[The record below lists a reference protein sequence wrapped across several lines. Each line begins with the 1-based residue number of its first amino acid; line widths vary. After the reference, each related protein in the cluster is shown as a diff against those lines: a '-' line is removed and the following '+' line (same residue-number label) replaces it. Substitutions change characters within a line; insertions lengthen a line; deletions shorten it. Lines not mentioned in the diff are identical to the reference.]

1 MAPQYPRFPLLSS
14 TVLAFTLALSSYA
27 SAAPWL
33 PTGPEGGD
41 ARAFA
46 GDPTD
51 HLHIYLGT
59 LTGWIYDTHD
69 GGKQWTRLARVGQ
82 RDDLVLDNIVVDPS
96 NSKHLVIGAH
106 VIDRPDGG
114 IYSSMD
120 SGKSW
125 TSSKQMQGHSV
136 LALSFAPSDPKILI
150 AGALDGVYRSTDG
163 GNDWK
168 LITPAGSM
176 ELHEIESIAID
187 PKDPSTIYAGTW
199 HLPWKTSD
207 GGANWHNI
215 KEGIIDDSDVFSI
228 IVDPKNP
235 QVVYASA
242 CSGIYKSD
250 SAGVQFKKVQGIPST
265 ARRTRVLMQ
274 DPTRSDVVFA
284 GTTEGLFRTADSG
297 KTWVRNTANEVIVND
312 VFVDPKQPDHV
323 LLATD
328 RGGIVIAEDGGF
340 SFHASNNGFSARQI
354 TAFAAGHTN
363 PSELA
368 VGVVNDKTFGG
379 VFTSTDG
386 GIKWA
391 QQSDGLVG
399 RDVFALTRTAED
411 TLLAGTSHGI
421 FRLEAGK
428 WKESGLLLSPVV
440 VPPVAP
446 PRRKGAPAKKAPVA
460 RRVPPPPAVHFDG
473 AVYAFASSGNTIY
486 AAAGDNVVVSPTG
499 GIGWQTVEP
508 LKNKEWRNIAVQG
521 TRVVVG
527 GLKVLALSSNSGA
540 DWHEIPAPPS
550 ISLMRALSMDDTG
563 SIWVGGREGLVVSK
577 DDGATWT
584 KVHENYLND
593 VNNIFFDKAGERI
606 LVTNNRPTL
615 VYAISVPA
623 MKFTYMES
631 GWNLRFVRPVGD
643 HLVGATFFDGIV
655 LQPRMMDSPVVTA
668 SK

>member
-1 MAPQYPRFPLLSS
+1 MAPHHLRFPLFSS
-14 TVLAFTLALSSYA
+14 TALAISLALSTA
-27 SAAPWL
+27 AVAAPWL

-41 ARAFA
+41 ARSFA

-51 HLHIYLGT
+51 HLHVYLGT

-82 RDDLVLDNIVVDPS
+82 RDDLVLDNIVVDPT
-96 NSKHLVIGAH
+96 NSKHLIVGAH

-114 IYSSMD
+114 IYSSLD
-120 SGKSW
+120 SGKTW
-125 TSSKQMQGHSV
+125 TSSAPMQGHSV
-136 LALSFAPSDPKILI
+136 LALSYAPSDPKILI

-163 GNDWK
+163 GHDWK

-235 QVVYASA
+235 HVVYASA

-250 SAGVQFKKVQGIPST
+250 SSGTQFKKVQGIPST

-274 DPTRSDVVFA
+274 DPTRSDVVYA
-284 GTTEGLFRTADSG
+284 GTTEGLFRTADGG
-297 KTWVRNTANEVIVND
+297 KTWVRNTTTDVIVND
-312 VFVDPKQPDHV
+312 VFVDPQHPDHV

-328 RGGIVIAEDGGF
+328 RGGIVVADDGGF
-340 SFHASNNGFSARQI
+340 SFRASNNGFSARQI
-354 TAFAAGHTN
+354 TAFAASHSN

-386 GIKWA
+386 GINWA
-391 QQSDGLVG
+391 QQSDGLMG
-399 RDVFALTRTAED
+399 RDVFALVRTSED

-428 WKESGLLLSPVV
+428 WKESGLVLSPVV
-440 VPPVAP
+440 VPPPA
-446 PRRKGAPAKKAPVA
+446 RAKRKGAPAAKAPVA
-460 RRVPPPPAVHFDG
+460 RRTAPPPAVHFDG
-473 AVYAFASSGNTIY
+473 SVYAFAASGNTVY

-499 GIGWQTVEP
+499 GMGWQIVEP
-508 LKNKEWRNIAVQG
+508 LKGKEWRNISVQG
-521 TRVVVG
+521 DRVVVA
-527 GLKVLALSSNSGA
+527 GLRVLALSSNGGK
-540 DWHEIPAPPS
+540 DWHEISTPPS

-563 SIWVGGREGLVVSK
+563 GIWVGGREGLVVSK

-584 KVHENYLND
+584 KVHETYLND
-593 VNNIFFDKAGERI
+593 VNNLFFDKAGERI
-606 LVTNNRPTL
+606 LVTNNRPTMA
-615 VYAISVPA
+615 YAISVPS

-643 HLVGATFFDGIV
+643 HLVGATFFDGVV
-655 LQPRMMDSPVVTA
+655 LQPRMVDSPVA
-668 SK
+668 SIR

>member
-1 MAPQYPRFPLLSS
+1 MAPQYLRFPLLSS
-14 TVLAFTLALSSYA
+14 TVLAFSLALSSFA
-27 SAAPWL
+27 STAPWL

-41 ARAFA
+41 ARSFA

-69 GGKQWTRLARVGQ
+69 GGKHWSRLARVGQ

-96 NSKHLVIGAH
+96 NAKHLIVGAH

-125 TSSKQMQGHSV
+125 TSSPQMKGHSV
-136 LALSFAPSDPKILI
+136 LALNFAPSDPKILI
-150 AGALDGVYRSTDG
+150 AGALDGVYRSTDSG
-163 GNDWK
+163 HDWK
-168 LITPAGSM
+168 LITPAGST

-250 SAGVQFKKVQGIPST
+250 SSGVQFKKVQGIPST

-274 DPTRSDVVFA
+274 DPTRSEVVYA

-297 KTWVRNTANEVIVND
+297 KTWVRNTATDVIVND
-312 VFVDPKQPDHV
+312 VFVDPQHPDHV

-328 RGGIVIAEDGGF
+328 RGGIVMAEDGGF
-340 SFHASNNGFSARQI
+340 SFHASNSGFSARQI
-354 TAFAAGHTN
+354 TAFASSPTN

-379 VFTSTDG
+379 VFSSSDG
-386 GIKWA
+386 GINWM
-391 QQSDGLVG
+391 QQSEGLMG
-399 RDVFALTRTAED
+399 RDVFALTRTADD

-428 WKESGLLLSPVV
+428 WKESGVINPVV
-440 VPPVAP
+440 VPPVAR
-446 PRRKGAPAKKAPVA
+446 PRRKGAPAPKPVA
-460 RRVPPPPAVHFDG
+460 RKPSGPAQHLDG
-473 AVYAFASSGNTIY
+473 GVYAFASSGNTVY
-486 AAAGDNVVVSPTG
+486 AAGDGTVVVSQTG
-499 GIGWQTVEP
+499 GSGWQTVEP
-508 LKNKEWRNIAVQG
+508 LKGKEWRNIAVQG
-521 TRVVVG
+521 SRVVVG
-527 GLKVLALSSNSGA
+527 GLKVLALSSNGGA
-540 DWHEIPAPPS
+540 DWHEISAPPS

-563 SIWVGGREGLVVSK
+563 GIWVGGREGLVLSK

-606 LVTNNRPTL
+606 LVTNNRPTMA
-615 VYAISVPA
+615 YAISIPA
-623 MKFTYMES
+623 MKFSYMES

-643 HLVGATFFDGIV
+643 HLVGATFFDGVV
-655 LQPRMMDSPVVTA
+655 LQPRMMDSPVSSA